1 MNGDIRVAEHANSD
15 QSEVAPS
22 GEGSKRERLSRMLVA
37 ERAKLATRASAP
49 LSRRETQLLR
59 FAIQGL
65 TNNEIASRVR
75 LSATAVKRQLRSAF
89 ANLARSGADR
99 PGGAPGADESVYG
112 AADTDS
118 SAAEATGRR
127 G

>member
-37 ERAKLATRASAP
+37 ERGKLATRASGP

-65 TNNEIASRVR
+65 TNNEIASRLR
-75 LSATAVKRQLRSAF
+75 LSATAVKRQLRSTF
-89 ANLARSGADR
+89 ASLARSGADR
-99 PGGAPGADESVYG
+99 PGDAPGADEPARS